1 VKRRLIVTLA
11 LLAFVLVFA
20 LQNAEIVDIQLLFW
34 TITMPR
40 SLLIFAMLAI
50 GVIVGWF
57 SRSLIK
63 ESEGTDTR

>member
-50 GVIVGWF
+50 GVVVGWF